1 MTTKV
6 IYENE
11 YYEVHLLPDRKKPYG
26 LFNREHGVYEAFE
39 PNKPQILVYAEQ
51 FNHML
56 KTEFHKT
63 LITADEADFD
73 FSGVPTTGAH

>member
-1 MTTKV
+1 MTFKV

-11 YYEVHLLPDRKKPYG
+11 YYEIHLFTDRKKPYG
-26 LFNREHGVYEAFE
+26 LFNKEHGVYEAYE
-39 PNKPQILVYAEQ
+39 HNKPQILVYAEQ

-63 LITADEADFD
+63 ISGSDDMFD
-73 FSGVPTTGAH
+73 FSGVPTTGGH